1 MYKGV
6 FMYNL
11 DEMHLYLKN
20 ILSEERYNHSVR
32 VMQKAEEYARFY
44 KISVDI
50 LKILALSHDIAKE
63 MGYLDNQK
71 YVIEN
76 DLDLSLLLFENKY
89 KLHGYVGAD
98 ILEKRF
104 GFTKEMGD
112 AIREHTTANK
122 EMSVISKILFLA
134 DKTEDGRKFSNIE
147 EERALVF
154 QDLDLAM
161 LVVLKNTIDYA
172 MKRGKKIDGMTIDA
186 FYYFYDLVLFKDKSK
201 GMIKVS

>member
-1 MYKGV
+1 
-6 FMYNL
+6 MYNL

-76 DLDLSLLLFENKY
+76 DLDLSLLFL
-89 KLHGYVGAD
+89 
-98 ILEKRF
+98 
-104 GFTKEMGD
+104 
-112 AIREHTTANK
+112 
-122 EMSVISKILFLA
+122 KI
-134 DKTEDGRKFSNIE
+134 NINYM
-147 EERALVF
+147 V
-154 QDLDLAM
+154 M
-161 LVVLKNTIDYA
+161 
-172 MKRGKKIDGMTIDA
+172 
-186 FYYFYDLVLFKDKSK
+186 
-201 GMIKVS
+201 